1 MYKQPTIMILLTKR
15 LLKDC
20 LLLKEWPE
28 KDQTHQVIIF
38 EYYIQYIL
46 VNIIIFLYLVVVFS
60 VGSPNFL
67 TRNQT
72 TPNVNTMFGVDY
84 FGNVL
89 SDITNISGE
98 FIVSTIRLMSNKKKK
113 VSNEQGSI
121 YI

>member
-1 MYKQPTIMILLTKR
+1 
-15 LLKDC
+15 
-20 LLLKEWPE
+20 
-28 KDQTHQVIIF
+28 
-38 EYYIQYIL
+38 
-46 VNIIIFLYLVVVFS
+46 LVVVFS
-60 VGSPNFL
+60 VGSLDFL
-67 TRNQT
+67 TPNQT

-98 FIVSTIRLMSNKKKK
+98 SIVSTIRLISNKKKK